1 MSYSA
6 VENDTV
12 LSAHCVQSTML
23 GAYLCFPKQSL
34 QLSSSTPY
42 YLVYR
47 NACTCLQG
55 IQEKGYCNVE

>member
-1 MSYSA
+1 MSYST

-12 LSAHCVQSTML
+12 LSAHHVQRTML

-34 QLSSSTPY
+34 QLSSSASS

-55 IQEKGYCNVE
+55 TYEKGSYNVE